1 MPKNTF
7 FHKIF
12 FPIKTYLPAWLSRP
26 IRNLF
31 TAVLTP
37 YWFSIQSG
45 HFRNSFKALAVSKEG
60 KPLPWYTY
68 PCIDFLSTCSFQGK
82 IILEFGG
89 GQSTYWWALRARQV
103 VTIESDRVWYSEIK
117 SKAFENVSVFLV
129 NETPAS
135 QYLKKISELL
145 NEAGFLKFDIIIID
159 SMFYRE
165 ELAYLAAELVSE
177 KGVIIC
183 DNSGHFDFKRG
194 LKNKDLKRVDFF
206 GHVPGVMLP
215 NCTSI
220 FFYDASSLFEF

>member
-1 MPKNTF
+1 MPKNTL

-12 FPIKTYLPAWLSRP
+12 FPIKTYLPAWFSRP

-45 HFRNSFKALAVSKEG
+45 HFRSSFKALAVSKEG

-103 VTIESDRVWYSEIK
+103 VTIESDKAWYSEIK
-117 SKAFENVSVFLV
+117 SKALDNVSVFLV
-129 NETPAS
+129 NETNAS

-145 NEAGFLKFDIIIID
+145 NEAGFSKFDIIIID

-215 NCTSI
+215 DCTSI
-220 FFYDASSLFEF
+220 FFHDASSLFKF